1 MNSSSSETSPPE
13 ASKEFLCKGCC
24 LLKKWGNYSAC
35 LLAVA
40 LLLWVVG
47 CTSSKRISVENDK
60 LRASNLEFK
69 REVQRLHASV
79 KAKADQLQALE
90 TSTTPPAD
98 PGAQIPRLN
107 KVEFGRYCTAIDQDG
122 DGHDDLIRLYVLT
135 LDYQKRFIPVAGK
148 AIAQVDHLVAGQEP
162 IKIASQAFGVKSFD
176 QAYRSGIT
184 GSHYTLDIPL
194 PKKVALQNATSVTV
208 SLSLTDVQYG
218 KTFNQQ
224 IVLPLQ
230 P

>member
-1 MNSSSSETSPPE
+1 MNMSPPPE
-13 ASKEFLCKGCC
+13 V
-24 LLKKWGNYSAC
+24 LLFKC
-35 LLAVA
+35 PLLVKQAVA
-40 LLLWVVG
+40 CSVCMFVIMLTMAG
-47 CTSSKRISVENDK
+47 CTSASTKRVSTENDK
-60 LRASNLEFK
+60 LRSENLELK
-69 REVQRLHASV
+69 REAQRLHASV
-79 KAKADQLQALE
+79 KAKADELQALE

-107 KVEFGRYCTAIDQDG
+107 QVEFGRYCTAIDQDG

-135 LDYQKRFIPVAGK
+135 LDYQKRFILVAGK
-148 AIAQVDHLVAGQEP
+148 AIAQVDYLVAGKEP
-162 IKIASQAFGVKSFD
+162 VKIASQEFAAKSFD

-194 PKKVALQNATSVTV
+194 PKNPVMQKAGSVTV
-208 SLSLTDVQYG
+208 SLLLTDVQYG